1 MLRKRR
7 YTNDYSM
14 QIICKW
20 QKKNSSE
27 TKIVTNSRVH
37 TLDVLFT
44 FGLLRL

>member
-7 YTNDYSM
+7 YTNDR
-14 QIICKW
+14 
-20 QKKNSSE
+20 KKNSSE

-44 FGLLRL
+44 F